1 MNRNK
6 RTPQAEHAL
15 GLGTDGVDFSRA
27 LVDGDHGR
35 LGEHD
40 AAAADI
46 DEGVGGAQVDG
57 NVVCAEAREEVEET
71 DELLLSVR
79 GSLMLHGAS
88 SSAKPASGLSALR

>member
-1 MNRNK
+1 MDL
-6 RTPQAEHAL
+6 AGAM
-15 GLGTDGVDFSRA
+15 
-27 LVDGDHGR
+27 VDGHDGR

-46 DEGVGGAQVDG
+46 DEGVGRAQVDG
-57 NVVCAEAREEVEET
+57 DVVGAETREEVEET

-88 SSAKPASGLSALR
+88 SGAKPVSGPSALR